1 MQNKMPAKIT
11 QNFSTSLEKWLGGY
25 LGRMKVIF
33 GGFRSLR
40 CVGRT

>member
-25 LGRMKVIF
+25 LGRMKANFIVLPTIYK
-33 GGFRSLR
+33 L
-40 CVGRT
+40 